1 MSEATASE
9 KDLETKDDTEEENE
23 KDSQDSERAP
33 APSKEAPS
41 GAAAYTRSGSGMRNI
56 WTIMKREIAAYFN
69 SPVAF
74 ILICVT
80 LVGLGGYFFLF
91 EGGVWQQDRASMSRL
106 MAFMPWVLCVLTIPL
121 FTMRSLSEEKRMG
134 TIELLITLP
143 VKDSEVILGKYF
155 AALTMVS
162 VQLLLLV
169 AYPVVMFKFPWHMGA
184 FDWNPFWSGILGML
198 LLSAA
203 GVAVG
208 IMFSSFTESQIL
220 SFFATAFTLTALF
233 VVGLL
238 VQHFKGMVGD
248 VLAFFSLQTRY
259 EPFARGLI
267 DTRAV
272 VYFVSIAV
280 FCSLVAFRN
289 LESRKW
295 K

>member
-1 MSEATASE
+1 MTEATASE
-9 KDLETKDDTEEENE
+9 KDLDANEPHDDESDKETKD
-23 KDSQDSERAP
+23 SERPVAP
-33 APSKEAPS
+33 AKQAPA
-41 GAAAYTRSGSGMRNI
+41 AAAYTRSGSGVRNI
-56 WTIMKREIAAYFN
+56 WTIMKREIASYLNA
-69 SPVAF
+69 PVAF

-106 MAFMPWVLCVLTIPL
+106 MGFMPWVLCILTIPL

-134 TIELLITLP
+134 TIEVLITLP

-162 VQLLLLV
+162 VQLLLLC
-169 AYPVVMFKFPWHMGA
+169 AYPIAMFKFPWHMGA

-208 IMFSSFTESQIL
+208 IMYSSFTESQIL
-220 SFFATAFTLTALF
+220 SFFSTAFTLTALF
-233 VVGLL
+233 VMGLL
-238 VQHFKGMVGD
+238 VQHFKGMIGD

>member
-9 KDLETKDDTEEENE
+9 KELDTKDDDAPESKSESSPSPA
-23 KDSQDSERAP
+23 KDAP
-33 APSKEAPS
+33 G
-41 GAAAYTRSGSGMRNI
+41 GAGTAAHVRQGSGLRNI

-80 LVGLGGYFFLF
+80 LVGLGGFFFLY
-91 EGGVWQQDRASMSRL
+91 EGGVWQADRASMSRL
-106 MAFMPWVLCVLTIPL
+106 MAFMPWVLSVLTIPL
-121 FTMRSLSEEKRMG
+121 FTMRSLSDEKRMG

-155 AALTMVS
+155 AALAMVS
-162 VQLLLLV
+162 VQLLLLI
-169 AYPVVMFKFPWHMGA
+169 AYPLVMFKFPWHMGA
-184 FDWNPFWSGILGML
+184 FDWNPFWSGMLGMF

-208 IMFSSFTESQIL
+208 IMYSSFTESQIL

-233 VVGLL
+233 VIGLL
-238 VQHFKGMVGD
+238 VQHFKGAVGD
-248 VLAFFSLQTRY
+248 TLAFFSLQTRY

>member
-9 KDLETKDDTEEENE
+9 KDLDTKDDESETES
-23 KDSQDSERAP
+23 KDSERPAP
-33 APSKEAPS
+33 AKPAPA
-41 GAAAYTRSGSGMRNI
+41 GAAYSRSGSGLRNI

-80 LVGLGGYFFLF
+80 LVGLGGYFFLA

-106 MAFMPWVLCVLTIPL
+106 MAFMPWVLCILTVPL

-162 VQLLLLV
+162 VQLLLLC
-169 AYPVVMFKFPWHMGA
+169 AYPIVMFKFPWHMGA

-208 IMFSSFTESQIL
+208 IMYSSFTESQIL
-220 SFFATAFTLTALF
+220 SFFSTAFTLTALYAA
-233 VVGLL
+233 GLL
-238 VQHFKGMVGD
+238 VQQLKGAIGD
-248 VLAFFSLQTRY
+248 ILAFFSLQTRY